1 MPNGQPRQHPVARDW
16 EAERARYAWEQ
27 TGEAQRDCSKFKDY
41 TNLAKSAPALIM
53 NSGLMSTL
61 AFFQS
66 KENHHKRLVAQICAW
81 LSRRFE
87 DLRRRPRG
95 SDFPQ
100 IMHWLAN
107 ADASTYR
114 LATREVMS
122 LLRWLKQFADA
133 RERGE

>member
-1 MPNGQPRQHPVARDW
+1 MPNDQHSRHARDW
-16 EAERARYAWEQ
+16 EAERARYAWKQTEQ
-27 TGEAQRDCSKFKDY
+27 AKRDLGNAFREY

-66 KENHHKRLVAQICAW
+66 KENHHKRLVAQICTW

-87 DLRRRPRG
+87 GLPRRPQG
-95 SDFPQ
+95 AGFAQVMD
-100 IMHWLAN
+100 WLAN
-107 ADASTYR
+107 ADAGTYR

-133 RERGE
+133 RNKGG